1 MMHSVSLITTQLLK
15 PAKSIAGQTIAPV
28 ISDRID
34 QALTGLLISVPKSL
48 QVYQS
53 SAQSLRYDGYLRQIL
68 SGTLSPLYGG
78 AQGSAEL
85 LGLLQDPRLG
95 IVDHNLIE
103 YSLRD
108 LEGRR
113 ILVGTLS
120 IASKVEVIDW
130 LEMAYELVESLP
142 AIENVLKLLT
152 QNVEF
157 KDGTKGA
164 EVWDYSLD
172 AFYRVSDKE
181 IANKQK
187 SVLSSWLQPGK
198 LKL

>member
-1 MMHSVSLITTQLLK
+1 M
-15 PAKSIAGQTIAPV
+15 
-28 ISDRID
+28 
-34 QALTGLLISVPKSL
+34 
-48 QVYQS
+48 
-53 SAQSLRYDGYLRQIL
+53 

-78 AQGSAEL
+78 AKGSSEL
-85 LGLLQDPRLG
+85 LALLQDSRLG

-113 ILVGTLS
+113 ILVGTLG

-157 KDGTKGA
+157 KGGTKGA

-198 LKL
+198 LEL